1 MGTLLEVHQKGMTG
15 KVTRKQAIL
24 LERLGTYCK
33 QLGVEH
39 PKVFWTKK
47 AFKERYPG
55 QRVGKRW
62 LGLCWRIK
70 GAILVVYNKHNG
82 LRDLDYTLRHELVHW
97 RFPQVEHGARFDR
110 LIKQIKDGICWE
122 PFTNADFD
130 AYEKKRMDSYHKRM
144 EIWNQKHGNS

>member
-1 MGTLLEVHQKGMTG
+1 M
-15 KVTRKQAIL
+15 
-24 LERLGTYCK
+24 ERLDKYCK

-39 PKVFWTKK
+39 PEVFWTKK

-70 GAILVVYNKHNG
+70 GAILVVYNKHDG
-82 LRDLDYTLRHELVHW
+82 LRQLDYTLRHELVHW
-97 RFPQVEHGARFDR
+97 RFPQVKHGARFDR

-130 AYEKKRMDSYHKRM
+130 AYWKKRVDCWKS
-144 EIWNQKHGNS
+144 Q

>member
-1 MGTLLEVHQKGMTG
+1 MTG

-24 LERLGTYCK
+24 LERLDKYCK

-39 PKVFWTKK
+39 PEIFLTKK

-62 LGLCWRIK
+62 LGLCWRMK

-82 LRDLDYTLRHELVHW
+82 LRQLDYTLRHELVHW
-97 RFPQVEHGARFDR
+97 RFPQVDHGPRFEK
-110 LIKQIKDGICWE
+110 LMKQIKDGICWE
-122 PFTNADFD
+122 PFTNADYE
-130 AYEKKRMDSYHKRM
+130 AYWQKRVDSYNKRW
-144 EIWNQKHGNS
+144 EEKERQ

>member
-1 MGTLLEVHQKGMTG
+1 M
-15 KVTRKQAIL
+15 
-24 LERLGTYCK
+24 ERLDTYCK

-39 PKVFWTKK
+39 PEVFWTKK

-82 LRDLDYTLRHELVHW
+82 LRQLDKTLRHELIHW
-97 RFPQVEHGARFDR
+97 RFPQVDHGPRFEK
-110 LIKQIKDGICWE
+110 LMKQIKDGICWE
-122 PFTNADFD
+122 PFTNADYE
-130 AYEKKRMDSYHKRM
+130 AYWKKRMDSYHKRVKIR
-144 EIWNQKHGNS
+144 EGKERQ